1 MNLMNKLIFI
11 LFCSVSNFGLQAQSI
26 IGAWEGYHTS
36 AENENLKS
44 VLIFSDSYFSSTTF
58 NADSGAFIAT
68 RGGSWKK
75 KGDSITETI
84 EFDSKNPESVG
95 SKMDYKSSLSDS
107 TLEMTGN
114 GIRMKR
120 IDDGSPGV
128 LSGAW
133 LMSGRTVDG
142 KKQLR
147 DTDTPRKT
155 MKIISGT
162 RFQWIAYNT
171 ETKQFMATGGGTY
184 TTQDGIY
191 TENIEFFSRD
201 NDKVGLQL
209 EFSYSLK
216 DSDWHHFGTSTKG
229 DPIDE
234 VWSLR
239 K

>member
-1 MNLMNKLIFI
+1 MQRPVFLLMSIFLSFGMN
-11 LFCSVSNFGLQAQSI
+11 AQSL
-26 IGAWEGYHTS
+26 IGAWDY
-36 AENENLKS
+36 ENENLKT
-44 VLIFSDSYFSSTTF
+44 VLIFSDKYFSSTTY
-58 NADSGAFIAT
+58 NPNTGAFIAT
-68 RGGSWKK
+68 KGGSWNID
-75 KGDSITETI
+75 GNSVSETI

-95 SKMDYKSSLSDS
+95 SKSSYEISISDS
-107 TLEMTGN
+107 TLQMTAN
-114 GIRMKR
+114 NIKMKR
-120 IDDGSPGV
+120 IDDCSPGV
-128 LSGAW
+128 LHGAW
-133 LMSGRTVDG
+133 LMLGRSVDG
-142 KKQLR
+142 KIQLR
-147 DTDTPRKT
+147 NSDTPRKT
-155 MKIISGT
+155 MKILSGT

-216 DSDWHHFGTSTKG
+216 NSDWHHFGTSTKG